1 MDKFRIQKKWDMS
14 DMHVKNFKF
23 WMHEG
28 SNIPEIDFFNH
39 GFFVKLLIPP
49 NWFFDHSFVKYVN
62 F

>member
-1 MDKFRIQKKWDMS
+1 MS